1 MAKLSQDI
9 QSPAYYGDVFK
20 NIKEYILT
28 SLGYPVIKVELT
40 EEMLNN
46 AILAAANLFY
56 DYEATYTKLV
66 MLTINTTDNTC
77 VIPPEIDYDD
87 IKDVIVDTKNNISS
101 GAGVG
106 NELSGLVTLGAS
118 TYSIPSFFHDFVANF
133 DLVNYYLYVQYL
145 EDYKKIMGIQISWQ
159 IIDDKIH
166 LFPKNFQFQRAAI
179 MMNDFPKLENLEQED
194 WIKQY
199 ALAKSMHTLG
209 IIRSRISGMQFSG
222 GMTSGG
228 SADMMFNEGKEQ
240 MAALKEELKTL
251 RRTPLGFIQV

>member
-1 MAKLSQDI
+1 MAKISQDI
-9 QSPAYYGDVFK
+9 QSPEYYGAAFK

-46 AILAAANLFY
+46 AILEAARLFY

-66 MLTINTTDNTC
+66 MLTIDASTNTC
-77 VIPPEIDYDD
+77 VIPSEIDYDD
-87 IKDVIVDTKNNISS
+87 IKDVIIDTKNNISS

-106 NELSGLVTLGAS
+106 NELSGLLTLGAS

-145 EDYKKIMGIQISWQ
+145 EDYKKIMGIQINWQ
-159 IIDDKIH
+159 IIDDKVH

-179 MMNDFPKLENLEQED
+179 LMNDFPKLELLEQES
-194 WIKQY
+194 WVQEY

-209 IIRSRISGMQFSG
+209 VIRSRISGMQMSG
-222 GMTSGG
+222 GMTSGA
-228 SADMMFNEGKEQ
+228 SADMMFNEGRDKMKE
-240 MAALKEELKTL
+240 LKEELKTL
-251 RRTPLGFIQV
+251 RRSPLPFLQV